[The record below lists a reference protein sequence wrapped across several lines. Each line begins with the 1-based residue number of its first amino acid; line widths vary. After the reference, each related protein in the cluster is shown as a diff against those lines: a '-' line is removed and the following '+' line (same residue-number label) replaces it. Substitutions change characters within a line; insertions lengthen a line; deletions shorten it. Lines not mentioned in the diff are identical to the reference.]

1 MLPPFNAL
9 GDLPA
14 GIHPATLANVLD
26 RLGGGTPQRVA
37 VGQRLERIHRIAT
50 ATGHLARLLVF
61 GSFVTDKPEPR
72 DLDVFLLMDDGFDA
86 SQVTGEAALLFDHS
100 AADAHFGASVFW
112 LRRLTAW
119 GGEQSVIEFWQSKRD
134 GGQRGIVEVIA
145 ENP

>member
-1 MLPPFNAL
+1 VLPPFNAL

-14 GIHPATLANVLD
+14 GIHPATLAEVLD

-50 ATGHLARLLVF
+50 ATGHPAQLLVF

-145 ENP
+145 GNP